1 MDQGIAIVIGAI
13 IGAWISGF
21 IAWLVSKNNLKAV
34 ELTTIA
40 TIEAQSK
47 ILQADLERTGQ
58 EIKAKIGIEVL
69 SKNRQE
75 WINLLRKEIYD
86 VVIIRVK
93 LNEQIL
99 NESYTTEVLKTYVL
113 KIQEKVAFLSLLLN
127 PTEEPHIDLLLLLEE
142 MERTIRNYNDELLL
156 YISQKNTVNDINNA
170 LNNFDNTV
178 TKIQKQ
184 AQIILK
190 TEWNRVKEGI

>member
-13 IGAWISGF
+13 IGASISGF

-127 PTEEPHIDLLLLLEE
+127 PTEEHHIDLLLLLEE

>member
-13 IGAWISGF
+13 IGASISGF

-86 VVIIRVK
+86 VVIK
-93 LNEQIL
+93 
-99 NESYTTEVLKTYVL
+99 
-113 KIQEKVAFLSLLLN
+113 
-127 PTEEPHIDLLLLLEE
+127 
-142 MERTIRNYNDELLL
+142 
-156 YISQKNTVNDINNA
+156 
-170 LNNFDNTV
+170 
-178 TKIQKQ
+178 
-184 AQIILK
+184 
-190 TEWNRVKEGI
+190 